1 MDALEQ
7 FITLGN
13 RCAVVWI
20 INTKAFLPVAVH
32 TQILTFNGFP
42 FFVNFPN
49 QLTHNVRLLILFTAI
64 DRLLQ
69 CAFQQ
74 FFPNSNS
81 NHLSCTS
88 ALSA

>member
-13 RCAVVWI
+13 LCAVVWI
-20 INTKAFLPVAVH
+20 IYTKAFLPVAVH
-32 TQILTFNGFP
+32 TKILTFNGFP
-42 FFVNFPN
+42 LFVYFPN
-49 QLTHNVRLLILFTAI
+49 LLTHNVRLLILFTAI
-64 DRLLQ
+64 DKLLQ
-69 CAFQQ
+69 YAFLQ

-88 ALSA
+88 VLSA